1 MANHTSYRWRPK
13 PDALEAVVTSPKS
26 SNFETTAKKIL
37 IMIKNIINEGR
48 KLQSVSAGE
57 N

>member
-37 IMIKNIINEGR
+37 IMIKNIIN
-48 KLQSVSAGE
+48 
-57 N
+57 